1 MFTPE
6 IQRLELRET
15 FLMSPI
21 DTEALALS
29 ELSADLNP
37 QPRISIDEH

>member
-15 FLMSPI
+15 FLMPPI

-29 ELSADLNP
+29 ELSADLNA